1 MNFKTPL
8 LLACAMLTTC
18 IYAQSVNLANKTFN
32 VNYVALPTNPIL
44 EDANR
49 TYQIN
54 SINSEVL
61 TQSFPSYYFESEV
74 NIPGFSKLS
83 ADAFLTVESKL
94 IDVNL
99 ISSEIESETKVSKDD
114 EGNETRTTYYWAV
127 VTYSTE
133 GQVSISSA
141 DGLISETLGFSGEK
155 TKTSD
160 KSKSWDVANSFRKKN
175 RSKAL
180 RIEYVKNVIRSV
192 NNTLGSSY
200 GYRDIKT
207 TNTFSIVKS
216 KKHPEKDAQAENYEL
231 LRTAF
236 DGMTSDQ
243 PIDQL
248 KAEIAPAITYF
259 SGIMDKYPGDDRKS
273 RKLKKAALYNLATI
287 HYYLDEPD
295 MTIKYADMML
305 DNDKG
310 KVSAK
315 NLKKR
320 AESLKEGFA
329 TNNTNTRHFK
339 VITEDNTD
347 YQVGAIV
354 DNGGAEEEVPISE
367 NPDYTLSYV
376 MTVAGDTVP
385 AYVNSKR
392 INKLGSVL
400 TTYVKDLQGKFVER
414 GFNADDV
421 EQLVLGNGEKFR
433 TIPFK
438 EASDAVSLGGGN
450 SGRKFVKQLFVAGNL
465 KLYRYQTDQLIIK
478 KKGAKLGY
486 NTSSAGWVLGFK
498 KKLGGL
504 VKEECPALAERA
516 KNKEFANNADGLI
529 EFMRAYKECGSE
541 AN

>member
-1 MNFKTPL
+1 
-8 LLACAMLTTC
+8 MLTTS
-18 IYAQSVNLANKTFN
+18 IYAQSVNLANKSFN

-61 TQSFPSYYFESEV
+61 TQSFPSFYFESEIS
-74 NIPGFSKLS
+74 IPGFSKLS
-83 ADAFLTVESKL
+83 SDAFLTVESKL

-114 EGNETRTTYYWAV
+114 DGNETRTTHYWAV
-127 VTYSTE
+127 VTYTTQ
-133 GQVSISSA
+133 GQVTISSA
-141 DGLISETLGFSGEK
+141 DGSISDTLGFSGEK
-155 TKTSD
+155 VKSSD
-160 KSKSWDVANSFRKKN
+160 KTKSWDVANSFRKKN
-175 RSKAL
+175 RNKAL
-180 RIEYVKNVIRSV
+180 RIEFVKNVIRSV
-192 NNTLGSSY
+192 NNTLGSAY

-207 TNTFSIVKS
+207 TNTFSIIKS
-216 KKHPEKDAQAENYEL
+216 KKHPEKDAQVENYEL
-231 LRTAF
+231 LKTAF
-236 DGMTSDQ
+236 DGMTAGQ
-243 PIDQL
+243 PVDGI

-259 SGIMDKYPGDDRKS
+259 TGIMDKYPGDDRKS

-295 MTIKYADMML
+295 ATIKYADMML

-315 NLKKR
+315 NLKKK
-320 AESLKEGFA
+320 AEGLKESFT
-329 TNNTNTRHFK
+329 TNNTNTRHFE

-347 YQVGAIV
+347 YEVGAPV
-354 DNGGAEEEVPISE
+354 ADGGSEEEVPISE

-385 AYVNSKR
+385 AYINSKR
-392 INKLGSVL
+392 INRLSNVL

-421 EQLVLGNGEKFR
+421 EQLVLGNGEKFK
-433 TIPFK
+433 TVPFK
-438 EASDAVSLGGGN
+438 EASDAVTLGGGN
-450 SGRKFVKQLFVAGNL
+450 NGRKFVKQLFTAGNL
-465 KLYRYQTDQLIIK
+465 TLYRFQTDQLVIK
-478 KKGAKLGY
+478 KKGAKLAS

-498 KKLGGL
+498 KKLAGL
-504 VKEECPALAERA
+504 VKDECPALAERA

-529 EFMRAYKECGSE
+529 EFMRAYKECVSGV
-541 AN
+541 N